1 LANWNVTGVLAGEID
16 YVWPTVE
23 PILQR
28 ALDRSRGEYLSE
40 DIYGYIKRR
49 EMQLWVAVND
59 GEIKA
64 VCLTEIVSFPR
75 LKVCRLVIAAG
86 EGMRHWVKLGSE
98 TLKAWAKAQGCQ
110 EIRGGGRVGWA
121 RALGWK
127 PIYSMCGERI

>member
-1 LANWNVTGVLAGEID
+1 MTWDVTGVLAGDLD

-28 ALDRSRGEYLSE
+28 ALDRSRGEYLAE
-40 DIYGYIKRR
+40 DLHGYIKRR
-49 EMQLWVAVND
+49 EMQLWIAVND

-64 VCLTEIVSFPR
+64 ACLTEIVNFPR

-86 EGMRHWVKLGSE
+86 EGMHHWVKLGSDIF
-98 TLKAWAKAQGCQ
+98 KDWAKAQGCE
-110 EIRGGGRVGWA
+110 EIRGGGRKGWS

-127 PIYSMCGERI
+127 PIYYMCGERL